1 MSLQNRMLWQTRG
14 RGALIAILLL
24 AACMCFF
31 PLRMEAANAPLAGQA
46 GLLSEEEGESNA
58 PLAGQAGL
66 LSEEEG
72 ESNAPLAGQAE
83 LLSEEEGESNAPL
96 AGQAELLSEEEGKS
110 NAPLTDQAGL
120 LSEEEK
126 EEISRQIEE
135 LEKATGWDIMAVT
148 TDDAEGMDGE
158 AYAEAWFDEH
168 TQKDDGVI
176 CAIDMDNREITVR
189 AFGEAMFYINDDRTE
204 RILDAG
210 YDRIAHEQYGG
221 TLKAMLAET
230 ALAYE
235 EENPKNNYL
244 YDEDTR
250 KVTSYG
256 KAHRGI
262 SWMEVLI
269 AALAAVL
276 AGGITAGAII
286 GKYRLKF
293 GGYKYPIEKNGSA
306 ELKLQKD
313 QLVNQFVT
321 HRHIPREDSGSSGGS
336 NRSTIHTGAG
346 GRSSS
351 GGSRKF

>member
-1 MSLQNRMLWQTRG
+1 MNLQNRMLWQARG

-24 AACMCFF
+24 AACICFF
-31 PLRMEAANAPLAGQA
+31 PFQVQAANAPLTSQT
-46 GLLSEEEGESNA
+46 GLLSKEEGKNNHL
-58 PLAGQAGL
+58 LA
-66 LSEEEG
+66 S
-72 ESNAPLAGQAE
+72 QAE
-83 LLSEEEGESNAPL
+83 I
-96 AGQAELLSEEEGKS
+96 LSEEEGKS

-148 TDDAEGMDGE
+148 TEDAGGMDGE
-158 AYAEAWFDEH
+158 AYAETWFDEH

-210 YDRIAHEQYGG
+210 YDKIADEQYGG

-244 YDEDTR
+244 YDEDTG

-262 SWMEVLI
+262 SRMEILI
-269 AALAAVL
+269 AALIAVL
-276 AGGITAGAII
+276 AGGITAGSII
-286 GKYRLKF
+286 GRYRLKF

-306 ELKLQKD
+306 ELNLQKD

-321 HRHIPREDSGSSGGS
+321 HRHIPREDSSSSGGS
-336 NRSTIHTGAG
+336 NRSTVHTGAG